1 VIPPRFDDLDL
12 AEARQRAINRADQHA
27 NSDQPDDAGKTK
39 QLSEDIRRALLATGQ
54 MWLREVVVAANANG
68 RVVLQGR
75 VPSYYLKQLAQ
86 SAALAVVGVNSVENQ
101 IAVQ

>member
-1 VIPPRFDDLDL
+1 VIPPRFDDLDV
-12 AEARQRAINRADQHA
+12 AEARQRAINRTDQHA

-39 QLSEDIRRALLATGQ
+39 QLSDDIRLALLATGQ
-54 MWLREVVVAANANG
+54 MWLRDVVVAANANG

-86 SAALAVVGVNSVENQ
+86 SAVLAVVGVNSVENQ